1 MKFCILQYSE
11 KHNFSGHSLCSLV
24 QLLCSPHPPLTL
36 PSLSPALTLLYVS
49 SSPHQ
54 ADRVTILL
62 LATLFHLVIGC
73 ANLGKPNIVYYY
85 LYQSSELELC
95 FKDLWPITQQIVW
108 LEGLTANAKVATFL
122 GSIPASSDTVKSEWR
137 QMKQGWIK
145 LSNSTNDFTLECSS
159 TVHVTC
165 IVKVGI
171 NFEWLSQ
178 LFERYMN

>member
-1 MKFCILQYSE
+1 M
-11 KHNFSGHSLCSLV
+11 
-24 QLLCSPHPPLTL
+24 

-95 FKDLWPITQQIVW
+95 FKDL
-108 LEGLTANAKVATFL
+108 
-122 GSIPASSDTVKSEWR
+122 
-137 QMKQGWIK
+137 
-145 LSNSTNDFTLECSS
+145 
-159 TVHVTC
+159 
-165 IVKVGI
+165 
-171 NFEWLSQ
+171 
-178 LFERYMN
+178 